1 MLSCNRH
8 MDADDFPVT
17 IGDSRDELRAL
28 LAAIVDSSDDA
39 IVSKT
44 LDGVITS
51 WNRGAEQLFGFTP
64 AEAIGQH
71 IFLIIPADRRAE
83 EEDVL
88 ARLRRGEKIDHFETV
103 RQTKHGRRIP
113 VSLTVSPVKDA
124 HGTIVGASKVARDIS
139 ERQRID

>member
-1 MLSCNRH
+1 
-8 MDADDFPVT
+8 MDTVDPKASIAGIDD
-17 IGDSRDELRAL
+17 DSDVVRAR

-51 WNRGAEQLFGFTP
+51 WNGGAQQLFGYSA

-71 IFLIIPADRRAE
+71 IFLIIPDDHRAE
-83 EEDVL
+83 EGEVL

-103 RQTKHGRRIP
+103 RQAKDGRRIAI
-113 VSLTVSPVKDA
+113 SLTVSP
-124 HGTIVGASKVARDIS
+124 IRD
-139 ERQRID
+139 